1 MWVDGIDGVGGVHV
15 DQRTALDLLLPVCGR
30 IHWSTGA
37 WRGWPPAP
45 TLVRPPPPCLP
56 SGRTTGR
63 PDRGNGSNGA
73 GATRTCDLT
82 LGFRLCFVAFLV
94 FYCDDGLPGHGACCN
109 RLVNLTEG

>member
-82 LGFRLCFVAFLV
+82 LGFRLFFLWLSG
-94 FYCDDGLPGHGACCN
+94 FLP
-109 RLVNLTEG
+109 